1 MIERDGRSMS
11 MGAPEDWALT
21 YYAYPMVDKRR
32 AEQGLSV
39 CAVQTDRNTPDK
51 YRMTESDASDWC
63 SSFGD
68 DDFGELP
75 FLEGAPVQGGDTLVD
90 WGEGWLAAYQRYPLS
105 DFQER
110 SSVEMIAKEAV
121 RFRDMVPLLVEWIV
135 ANRDSLLST
144 IED

>member
-32 AEQGLSV
+32 AEQGLSDASLV
-39 CAVQTDRNTPDK
+39 LKIFLDTAELGILCAVQTDRNTPDK

-75 FLEGAPVQGGDTLVD
+75 FLEGAPVQEGDTLVD

-110 SSVEMIAKEAV
+110 SSVEMIATV
-121 RFRDMVPLLVEWIV
+121 C
-135 ANRDSLLST
+135 
-144 IED
+144 